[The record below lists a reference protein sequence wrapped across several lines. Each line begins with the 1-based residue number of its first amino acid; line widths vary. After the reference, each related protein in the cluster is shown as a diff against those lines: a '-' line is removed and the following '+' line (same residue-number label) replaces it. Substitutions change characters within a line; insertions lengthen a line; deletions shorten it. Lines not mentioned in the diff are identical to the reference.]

1 MPTRSRPART
11 INRKPTPHIVP
22 VKPFPTRP
30 ELKSAKNSMISK
42 SQTTGTVAKS
52 KRLTLSIFNDLK
64 APTPLIG
71 DSLRLRQVLVNLLGN
86 AIKFTEQGRVTLT
99 INIQHIDAHTLRLLF
114 SVKDTGVGIDPQLQ

>member
-1 MPTRSRPART
+1 
-11 INRKPTPHIVP
+11 
-22 VKPFPTRP
+22 
-30 ELKSAKNSMISK
+30 MISK